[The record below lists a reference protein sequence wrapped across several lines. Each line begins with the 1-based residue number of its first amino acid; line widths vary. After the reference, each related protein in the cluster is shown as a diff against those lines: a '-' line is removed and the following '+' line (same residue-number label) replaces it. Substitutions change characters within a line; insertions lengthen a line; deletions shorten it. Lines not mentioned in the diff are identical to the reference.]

1 MPLAAAALADGA
13 ALVRWRAACTLG
25 VLCMHAHIAHIHMHI
40 TYAHVHAHAHVHMQ
54 MHMPTHMHAH
64 TQVRW
69 RAARILGELGEGSA
83 TLAALKQAVDTHAHG
98 KPYVRTCG

>member
-1 MPLAAAALADGA
+1 
-13 ALVRWRAACTLG
+13 
-25 VLCMHAHIAHIHMHI
+25 
-40 TYAHVHAHAHVHMQ
+40 
-54 MHMPTHMHAH
+54 MPTHMHAH